1 MTKPLWDVRSV
12 TDFKD
17 LLTQSA
23 ELFGDKDAYRIKNSD
38 GEYYGITYK
47 EHKEDVDALGT
58 SLLAMGLKNE
68 SIAVIGENRYEWCTT
83 YLAVTGGVGII
94 VPLDKEL
101 PIDELKNL
109 IKRSNV
115 KAIVFSGKFNSVM
128 QELKNENNNLKY
140 YIDMDLESEEND
152 ILSFKK
158 LIANGKKLIA
168 GGDKKYLNAKIDPEK
183 MAILLFTSGTTDLA
197 KGVMLSTKNILTN
210 IMAISSVIPISENDR
225 VLSILPLH
233 HTYECTAD
241 FLTPIYKGVTI
252 HFNEGLKYIGKNLQ
266 EVKPTFVLVV
276 PLILESIHKKIWATI
291 NKENKTGKVKTA
303 LKLTGFMNNY
313 FKIDL
318 TKNVFKDIHKFLGGS
333 IKFLIVGGAA
343 PDNDVI
349 KDLREFGIT
358 VRQGYGLTETSP
370 IIAVNQLKKYKD
382 AAAGLPL
389 PGLEV
394 KIHEPDEEGIGEIK
408 VKGDS
413 IMLGYYQNEEAT
425 NNVLKKGWLYTGDL
439 GYMDKDGFLHITGR
453 QKNVIVT
460 RNGKNIFPEEVE
472 AYLNKSEYIKE
483 CIVYGKEH
491 KDDTM
496 VCALIHPDFDL
507 VKSALSKNEITDEE
521 VYNFIKA
528 EVKKI
533 NKDMPLYKK
542 VKTIEI
548 RKEEFIKTTT
558 KKIKR
563 NANINNN

>member
-1 MTKPLWDVRSV
+1 MTKPLWDVRNV

-17 LLTQSA
+17 LLAQSA
-23 ELFGDKDAYRIKNSD
+23 ELFGDKDAYRIKDSD
-38 GEYYGITYK
+38 GKYYGITYK
-47 EHKEDVDALGT
+47 EHKADVDALGT
-58 SLLAMGLKNE
+58 SLIAMGLKNE

-115 KAIVFSGKFNSVM
+115 KAIVFSGKLNSVM
-128 QELKNENNNLKY
+128 QEIKNENNNLRY

-168 GGDKKYLNAKIDPEK
+168 GGDKKYLNAKIDPDK

-197 KGVMLSTKNILTN
+197 KGVMLSTKNIITN
-210 IMAISSVIPISENDR
+210 IMAISSVIPIDENDR

-252 HFNEGLKYIGKNLQ
+252 HFNEGLKYIGKNIQ

-276 PLILESIHKKIWATI
+276 PLILESIHKKIWTTI
-291 NKENKTGKVKTA
+291 KKENKDGKVKTGLA
-303 LKLTGFMNNY
+303 LTRFMNK
-313 FKIDL
+313 FLKIDL
-318 TKNVFKDIHKFLGGS
+318 TKKIFKDIHKSLGDS

-349 KDLREFGIT
+349 KDLREFGFN

-382 AAAGLPL
+382 AAAGIPL

-507 VKSALSKNEITDEE
+507 VKSAIGKDEVTDEE
-521 VYNFIKA
+521 VYSFIKA

-563 NANINNN
+563 NANINK

>member
-1 MTKPLWDVRSV
+1 MTKPLWDVRNV

-17 LLTQSA
+17 LLTQTT
-23 ELFGDKDAYRIKNSD
+23 ELYGDKDAYRIKNSD
-38 GEYYGITYK
+38 GEYYGITYR

-58 SLLAMGLKNE
+58 SLIAMGLKNE

-140 YIDMDLESEEND
+140 YIDMDLETEEND

-183 MAILLFTSGTTDLA
+183 MTILLFTSGTTDLA
-197 KGVMLSTKNILTN
+197 KGVMLSAKNIISN
-210 IMAISSVIPISENDR
+210 IMATASVIPIDENDR

-241 FLTPIYKGVTI
+241 FLTVIYKGATM
-252 HFNEGLKYIGKNLQ
+252 HFCEGLKYIGKNIQ

-276 PLILESIHKKIWATI
+276 PLILESMHKKIWTTI
-291 NKENKTGKVKTA
+291 NKENKAGKVNVGLA
-303 LKLTGFMNNY
+303 FTGFMNK
-313 FKIDL
+313 FLKIDL
-318 TKNVFKDIHKFLGGS
+318 TKKVFKDIHKSLGGS

-382 AAAGLPL
+382 AAAGIPL

-394 KIHEPDEEGIGEIK
+394 KIHEPDEDGIGEIK

-439 GYMDKDGFLHITGR
+439 GYMDKEGFLHITGR

-483 CIVYGKEH
+483 SIVYGKEH

-507 VKSALSKNEITDEE
+507 VKNALGKEEVTDEE
-521 VYNFIKA
+521 IYNFIKA
-528 EVKKI
+528 EVKKV

-563 NANINNN
+563 NANINK

>member
-1 MTKPLWDVRSV
+1 MTKPLWDVRKV

-23 ELFGDKDAYRIKNSD
+23 DIFGDKDAYRIKNSD

-58 SLLAMGLKNE
+58 SLIAMGLKNE
-68 SIAVIGENRYEWCTT
+68 NIAVIGENRYEWCTT

-115 KAIVFSGKFNSVM
+115 KAIVFSGKLNSVM
-128 QELKNENNNLKY
+128 QEIKKENNNLKY
-140 YIDMDLESEEND
+140 YIDMDLENEEND

-168 GGDKKYLNAKIDPEK
+168 SGDKKYINTKIDPEK

-197 KGVMLSTKNILTN
+197 KGVMLSTKNIITN
-210 IMAISSVIPISENDR
+210 IIATASVIPIDENDR

-241 FLTPIYKGVTI
+241 FLTVIYKGATM
-252 HFNEGLKYIGKNLQ
+252 HFNEGLKYISKNIQ
-266 EVKPTFVLVV
+266 EVRPTFVLVV
-276 PLILESIHKKIWATI
+276 PLILESIHKKIWTTI
-291 NKENKTGKVKTA
+291 NKGNKAGKVKIGLA
-303 LKLTGFMNNY
+303 LTGFMNK
-313 FKIDL
+313 FLKIDL
-318 TKNVFKDIHKFLGGS
+318 TKKIFKDIHNSLGGS

-349 KDLREFGIT
+349 RDLREFGIT

-382 AAAGLPL
+382 AAAGIPL

-439 GYMDKDGFLHITGR
+439 GYIDKDGFLHITGR

-483 CIVYGKEH
+483 SIVYGKEH
-491 KDDTM
+491 KDDTI

-507 VKSALSKNEITDEE
+507 VKNELGKDDVTDEE

-563 NANINNN
+563 NANLK